1 MGRTLDEM
9 LGGEAEATVTPV
21 EKPEQETEVKPP
33 EVEAKPEGEA
43 KPQERPRDE
52 SGKFAKGE
60 KEPESPSGKPSKK
73 SESDDPEAGLKA
85 GITAERKK
93 RQAVETRLRELEQQ
107 LAKAQPQKV
116 PDVLGDPQGYAQHVK
131 SEVETALL
139 DERINLSVDFA
150 RDRHEDFADVMGAEM
165 ETWTE
170 AVAAD
175 PTLYQRAVAQR
186 NPGEWAYQ
194 HLKREK
200 MLSEIGDPEN
210 WKKQQLDALRKELEP
225 TIRKELEAKLPQPIV
240 PPPSLAS
247 VASGGVVN
255 SGTQGIERKPFEKIF
270 PLN

>member
-1 MGRTLDEM
+1 MGKTLDEM
-9 LGGEAEATVTPV
+9 LGGEAPKVETPV
-21 EKPEQETEVKPP
+21 EKPEQQEETKPP
-33 EVEAKPEGEA
+33 EVEVKPEGET
-43 KPQERPRDE
+43 KTERPRDE
-52 SGKFAKGE
+52 SGKFAKGVQA
-60 KEPESPSGKPSKK
+60 ESPSVKPSKK
-73 SESDDPEAGLKA
+73 SEPDDPETGLKA

-107 LAKAQPQKV
+107 LAKQQPQQV
-116 PDVLGDPQGYAQHVK
+116 PDVLGDPQGYAQHVR

-139 DERINLSVDFA
+139 DERVNLSVDFA

-165 ETWTE
+165 ENWTE

-175 PTLYQRAVAQR
+175 PTLYQRAISQR

-210 WKKQQLDALRKELEP
+210 WKKQQLEALRKELEP
-225 TIRKELEAKLPQPIV
+225 TIRKELEAKLPQHV
-240 PPPSLAS
+240 APPPSLAS
-247 VASGGVVN
+247 VNSGGRVN
-255 SGTQGIERKPFEKIF
+255 SDTHGVERKPFDKIF